1 VYPPGDR
8 NRNSNRKHDDY
19 VRASVKNFCL
29 QCLSSK
35 TADRTYLTGRVVDE
49 ESKPT
54 PKKSKA
60 SSSKYHDAATTAAA
74 ATATAAA
81 ATATAAAQCDFCCG
95 TASSPPSETQHC
107 IEKYTCNGNHTYN
120 VCVLCHSAL
129 QKQFAK
135 WMKQALKF
143 NLKCS
148 TTITKNGTVLLSP
161 QFREEN
167 NKKNEKAHIS
177 VERWCF
183 VCLTEPQQVGGA
195 QLWSTASLV
204 KTSPTKVLTA
214 SSSAS
219 KNHIHNRTTGSKK
232 ELKKKKQQEQ
242 KRAAL
247 KILSFAKNNLSIII
261 PSSTHLGHFLSIYYF
276 LKDKCLNV

>member
-8 NRNSNRKHDDY
+8 SRNSNRKHDDY
-19 VRASVKNFCL
+19 VRASVENFCL

-60 SSSKYHDAATTAAA
+60 SSSKPTPKKSKASSSKYHAAT
-74 ATATAAA
+74 TAAA

-120 VCVLCHSAL
+120 VCVLFHAAL

-219 KNHIHNRTTGSKK
+219 KTTFTT
-232 ELKKKKQQEQ
+232 EPQ
-242 KRAAL
+242 AAR
-247 KILSFAKNNLSIII
+247 KN
-261 PSSTHLGHFLSIYYF
+261 
-276 LKDKCLNV
+276 